1 MSKDKPIEAQQE
13 MGRNEKGQFA
23 RGHVHNP
30 KGRTPGSRNKATEA
44 ALALMEGQLGQITQ
58 TLIDAALGGDLAAI
72 RLVLERLVPPCKEK
86 VLPQIHLP
94 TVTDAASLPKLTA
107 AVLEA
112 VSRGDLTPGEA
123 NALASLVG
131 SHGKAIE
138 LAELEDRLA
147 ALEAQMNAD
156 AATARG
162 SK

>member
-1 MSKDKPIEAQQE
+1 MPRALHRTQPGAKQVAEIRPQRPLWRLWKGNW
-13 MGRNEKGQFA
+13 GR
-23 RGHVHNP
+23 
-30 KGRTPGSRNKATEA
+30 S
-44 ALALMEGQLGQITQ
+44 Q
-58 TLIDAALGGDLAAI
+58 TLINAALGGDLAAI

-86 VLPQIHLP
+86 ALPHIHLP
-94 TVTDAASLPKLTA
+94 TVTDAQSLPKLTA
-107 AVLEA
+107 AVLDA

-147 ALEAQMNAD
+147 KLEAQMNAD

-162 SK
+162 NK

>member
-1 MSKDKPIEAQQE
+1 MIKDNPIEAQQE

-23 RGHVHNP
+23 KGHVHNP

-94 TVTDAASLPKLTA
+94 AVTDAQSLPKLTA
-107 AVLEA
+107 AILGA
-112 VSRGDLTPGEA
+112 VADGRITPGEGQSLA
-123 NALASLVG
+123 ALANTHAKNL
-131 SHGKAIE
+131 E
-138 LAELEDRLA
+138 LAELEQRIA
-147 ALEAQMNAD
+147 ALERTQ
-156 AATARG
+156 
-162 SK
+162 SKGR

>member
-1 MSKDKPIEAQQE
+1 MNNNKPIEVQQE
-13 MGRNEKGQFA
+13 MGRNKKGQFA
-23 RGHVHNP
+23 KGHVHNP
-30 KGRTPGSRNKATEA
+30 KGRIPGSRNRATEA
-44 ALALMEGQLGQITQ
+44 ALTLMEGQLDQITQ
-58 TLIDAALGGDLAAI
+58 TLINAALEGDMTAI

-86 VLPQIHLP
+86 TLPQLDLP
-94 TVTDAASLPKLTA
+94 PVADAQSLPKLTA
-107 AVLEA
+107 AVLDA